1 MQGRERN
8 NKVCSTV
15 CALDIAGSARSL
27 ERLLRR
33 VKRAG
38 VRQREMREYLEK
50 TGGKNLYFKFL
61 LCKVANCWFCFCF
74 YFCCFCFFLPCI
86 MIYIELF

>member
-15 CALDIAGSARSL
+15 CALDIAGSARSS

-33 VKRAG
+33 VKRAR
-38 VRQREMREYLEK
+38 VRQREMRECLEK
-50 TGGKNLYFKFL
+50 TGGKKNCILSSFSVKL
-61 LCKVANCWFCFCF
+61 LTAVLVWV
-74 YFCCFCFFLPCI
+74 FFFFNHAL
-86 MIYIELF
+86 